1 MTGTTGL
8 PACPTFVPMEK
19 TTQRSVTA
27 SLEGAPYTTRVTA
40 RGLELIADEPTDH
53 GGQDLGL
60 RPHELLLSGL
70 AACTAITLRMYAD
83 RKQWPSSP
91 IHVTANMERTQQ
103 GAEVDTRIHLDIELP
118 AELTEEQRARMM
130 QIARSCPVHRTLE
143 NPIHLSSGLKA

>member
-1 MTGTTGL
+1 MKKFGTATITSTDARYLHRVQVHGFGL
-8 PACPTFVPMEK
+8 ETDEPQILGGKNAAPAPFDYYL
-19 TTQRSVTA
+19 A
-27 SLEGAPYTTRVTA
+27 SLG
-40 RGLELIADEPTDH
+40 
-53 GGQDLGL
+53 
-60 RPHELLLSGL
+60 
-70 AACTAITLRMYAD
+70 ACTAITLRMYAD